1 MTSNTTIIIIKN
13 YKKIMAKTT
22 KPFLENRCIQ
32 VDLTKFGP
40 INYNIEAPIHSSFGV
55 DAS

>member
-1 MTSNTTIIIIKN
+1 
-13 YKKIMAKTT
+13 MAKTT
-22 KPFLENRCIQ
+22 EPFLENRCIQ